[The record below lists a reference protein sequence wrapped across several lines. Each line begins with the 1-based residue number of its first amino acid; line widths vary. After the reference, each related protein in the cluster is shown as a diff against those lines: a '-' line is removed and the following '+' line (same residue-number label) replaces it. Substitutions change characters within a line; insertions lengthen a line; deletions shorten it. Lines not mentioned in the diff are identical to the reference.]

1 MLKILF
7 LIISLLYSISG
18 ISQENITLT
27 YTGNMGVLISNDQSS
42 VLIDGLHT
50 KYGDDY
56 LFPSEEVVHK
66 INTRFKPNAILFTHY
81 HGDHFS
87 ASLSRKYLDL
97 NKKAIL
103 FGANQI
109 TKNFS
114 KFKGRTFTIV
124 TKDYTKQTID
134 IGKIKVTGLKI
145 NHAGKRHVAV
155 ENVGYIIHINNKKF
169 LHVGDTNWLEEIG
182 LFNEL
187 KLRDEDIDIAI
198 LPYWMLLQDDAPT
211 LIKKYINPKKVI
223 ATHISPK
230 IKEKELLDLKNR
242 YPEIHFLT
250 ILEQQIQL

>member
-1 MLKILF
+1 MLKIFFF
-7 LIISLLYSISG
+7 LSGLLYSISG

-27 YTGNMGVLISNDQSS
+27 YTGNMGVLISDHQSS

-56 LFPSEEVVHK
+56 LFPSKEVVHK
-66 INTRFKPNAILFTHY
+66 INTRFKPNVILFTHY

-87 ASLSRKYLDL
+87 ASLSREYLVL
-97 NKKAIL
+97 NKKAVL

-114 KFKGRTFTIV
+114 DFEDRVVTIT

-134 IGKIKVTGLKI
+134 IGKVTVTGLKI

-155 ENVGYIIHINNKKF
+155 ENVGYIIKINNKRF
-169 LHVGDTNWLEEIG
+169 LHVGDTNWFEEIE
-182 LFNEL
+182 LFNTL
-187 KLRDEDIDIAI
+187 QLHGASIDVAI
-198 LPYWMLLQDDAPT
+198 LPYWMLLQDDASI

-230 IKEKELLDLKNR
+230 IKKKELLDLKNR
-242 YPEIHFLT
+242 YPDIYFLT
-250 ILEQQIQL
+250 TLEQQIQL

>member
-1 MLKILF
+1 MLKIFFFFTSF
-7 LIISLLYSISG
+7 LYCISG

-27 YTGNMGVLISNDQSS
+27 YTGNMGVLISDHQSS

-56 LFPSEEVVHK
+56 LFPSEKVVHK
-66 INTRFKPNAILFTHY
+66 INTQLQPNIILFTHY

-87 ASLSRKYLDL
+87 VPLSREYLVL
-97 NKKAIL
+97 NKKAVL

-114 KFKGRTFTIV
+114 EFKDRVYTIT
-124 TKDYTKQTID
+124 TKDYTKKTID

-145 NHAGKRHVAV
+145 NHAGKRHIEV
-155 ENVGYIIHINNKKF
+155 ENVGYIIEINNKKF

-182 LFNEL
+182 LFDQL
-187 KLRDEDIDIAI
+187 KLLKENIDIAI
-198 LPYWMLLQDDAPT
+198 LPYWMLLQDDALI
-211 LIKKYINPKKVI
+211 LIKKYINPKTVI

-230 IKEKELLDLKNR
+230 IKEKELLDLKSR

-250 ILEQQIQL
+250 TLEQQIQL